1 MPACRPPPRAG
12 SPNSAADM
20 LVALLLAAVAAVSAG
35 LALQY
40 TWVFYSSVRTR
51 HPKRFGGV
59 SLFGSSEEVVVLND
73 ADIYAAW
80 SLARMNLI
88 VAVVC
93 LVFGAVLGLAMRQS

>member
-1 MPACRPPPRAG
+1 
-12 SPNSAADM
+12 M
-20 LVALLLAAVAAVSAG
+20 LVALLLAAIAAICAG

-59 SLFGSSEEVVVLND
+59 SLFGSSEAIVVLND

-80 SLARMNLI
+80 SLARMNLV

-93 LVFGAVLGLAMRQS
+93 LVCGAVLSLAMRQA